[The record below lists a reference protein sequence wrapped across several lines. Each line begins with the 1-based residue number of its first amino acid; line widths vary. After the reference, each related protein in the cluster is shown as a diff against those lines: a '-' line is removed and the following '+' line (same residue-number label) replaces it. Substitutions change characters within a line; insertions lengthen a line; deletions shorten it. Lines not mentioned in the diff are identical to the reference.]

1 MWWDIR
7 ISSQTPLAGRLQKN
21 YVFCVVQSSQMYT
34 TAFWQLLKWRF
45 PGIHVN
51 LGNHT
56 LHDFI
61 SVLYIHLL
69 HVQACPLYT
78 YENQRITTGDDFLFH
93 PMALGIEHQALG
105 QVLLS
110 SEHLI
115 YLNLDVK
122 NYLTIIAWVGGEEK
136 ARKNFPSVKWWLLI
150 RNGSP

>member
-1 MWWDIR
+1 MVGHKNLITNTIGRKTPEKLCFLCCSKFSNVYDSILTITKMEVPR
-7 ISSQTPLAGRLQKN
+7 YSCKPRKPHTSQFYL
-21 YVFCVVQSSQMYT
+21 S
-34 TAFWQLLKWRF
+34 
-45 PGIHVN
+45 
-51 LGNHT
+51 
-56 LHDFI
+56 FI
-61 SVLYIHLL
+61 YSFTSCTSLPTVHLWKSEDYYWGWFSV
-69 HVQACPLYT
+69 
-78 YENQRITTGDDFLFH
+78 H
-93 PMALGIEHQALG
+93 PMALGIEHQSLG